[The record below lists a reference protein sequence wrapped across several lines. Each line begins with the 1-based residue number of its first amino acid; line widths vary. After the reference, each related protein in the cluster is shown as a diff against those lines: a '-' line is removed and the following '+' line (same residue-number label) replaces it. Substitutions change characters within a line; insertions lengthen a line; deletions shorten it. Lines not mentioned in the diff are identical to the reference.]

1 MFIKVF
7 IVFLFITEGRGIVA
21 RPGCVPAHTENSVL
35 FKFPKANDH
44 RPMFVELP
52 QNLILMTVGAF
63 LLGWVLASIS
73 SRMGS
78 VTRAKKRDPRDDRI
92 RSLEAELRIALGE
105 LGQVKESVA
114 QLEND
119 LESAS
124 ADIEKR
130 DKVISHQQR
139 RVEELKK
146 DLRDSVMKTRELR
159 AELSERAEESVRSEV
174 KLREVET
181 ELSVAQASTDM
192 IATGVLDY
200 SLAPDADDDD
210 LQAAGATKS
219 AP

>member
-1 MFIKVF
+1 
-7 IVFLFITEGRGIVA
+7 
-21 RPGCVPAHTENSVL
+21 
-35 FKFPKANDH
+35 
-44 RPMFVELP
+44 MFVELP

-63 LLGWVLASIS
+63 LLGWVLASIG

-78 VTRAKKRDPRDDRI
+78 LTRTRKRDPRDDRI
-92 RSLEAELRIALGE
+92 RSLEAELRIAQTE
-105 LGQVKESVA
+105 VGQLRESA
-114 QLEND
+114 EQLEKD
-119 LESAS
+119 LEA
-124 ADIEKR
+124 ANIDIQKR

-139 RVEELKK
+139 RVEELKR

-210 LQAAGATKS
+210 DLKAARATKS